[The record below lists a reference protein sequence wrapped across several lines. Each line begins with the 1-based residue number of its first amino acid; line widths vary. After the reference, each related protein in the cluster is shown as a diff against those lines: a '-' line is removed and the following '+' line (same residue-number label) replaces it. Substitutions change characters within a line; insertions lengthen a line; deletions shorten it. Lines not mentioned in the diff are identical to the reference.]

1 MLIFRY
7 VMRETFK
14 AQLAVF
20 FVLIT
25 IFLSQQFVQILA
37 QASDGELPAQ
47 LILMVLGLQLPGLAA
62 LILPISLFLGIL
74 LAHGRLYTDHEM
86 SVFHACG
93 ISEWYITR
101 ITLVFACIIA
111 IFTAG
116 LTLWWGPSALAQEHL
131 IAERARTEAGVSVIQ
146 TGRFQQAANQR
157 AVIFIEEQGDNQQ
170 LRNIFVAQLPS
181 KTGQSGAQSR
191 DDDRAS
197 VVMANRG
204 EIINSPS
211 GAQLLVLN
219 EGRRYSQSLQQFDHH
234 VMTFD
239 RYQMQIR
246 EQQPEEA
253 LRRHESIPTA
263 ELWAS
268 TDAESRAELQW
279 RIAIPLAMPLL
290 TLIAVPLSRVNPRQ
304 GKFGRMAPAILIYLG
319 YFMVLMASKR
329 AMAAERL
336 PEALGLWW
344 IHAGLLLIGISLL
357 LRDRP
362 IGQKLWNR
370 IKGRSS

>member
-1 MLIFRY
+1 VLIFRY
-7 VMRETFK
+7 VIRETFK

-25 IFLSQQFVQILA
+25 IFVSQQFVQILA

-47 LILMVLGLQLPGLAA
+47 LIMLVLGLQLPGLSA
-62 LILPISLFLGIL
+62 LLIPISLFLGIL
-74 LAHGRLYTDHEM
+74 LAHGRMYSDHEM
-86 SVFHACG
+86 SVLHACG

-101 ITLVFACIIA
+101 IMLVLAFAVA
-111 IFTAG
+111 VFTAA
-116 LTLWWGPSALAQEHL
+116 LTLWWGPAALAQEHS
-131 IAERARTEAGVSVIQ
+131 IAERARAEAGVSVIQ

-157 AVIFIEEQGDNQQ
+157 AVIFIEEQDDNQQ
-170 LRNIFVAQLPS
+170 LRNVFVAQLPS
-181 KTGQSGAQSR
+181 KYGESGRFTG
-191 DDDRAS
+191 DDVRAS

-204 EIINSPS
+204 EIVSSAS
-211 GAQLLVLN
+211 GAQLLILS
-219 EGRRYSQSLQQFDHH
+219 EGRRYSQSLQHFDHH

-246 EQQPEEA
+246 EQQPEA
-253 LRRHESIPTA
+253 SLRRHEAIPTV

-268 TDAESRAELQW
+268 DDPEAKAELQW
-279 RIAIPLAMPLL
+279 RIAVPLAMPLL

-319 YFMVLMASKR
+319 YFMILMASKR
-329 AMAAERL
+329 ALAAERL

-344 IHAGLLLIGISLL
+344 IHLGLFLIGMSLL

-362 IGQKLWNR
+362 LGQKLWGR
-370 IKGRSS
+370 VKGRSK